1 MKPYFRTGPGM
12 PGSTGNPGFPGPAT
26 PGTRLVKAGT

>member
-1 MKPYFRTGPGM
+1 MKPSFCAGQGCR
-12 PGSTGNPGFPGPAT
+12 GSTGNPGFPGPAT